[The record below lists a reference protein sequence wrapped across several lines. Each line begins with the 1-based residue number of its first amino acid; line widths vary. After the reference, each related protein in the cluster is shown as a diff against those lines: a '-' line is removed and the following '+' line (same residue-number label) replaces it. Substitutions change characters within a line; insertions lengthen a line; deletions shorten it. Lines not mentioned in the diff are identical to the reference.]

1 MGHCI
6 HTLAHMAFTFIG
18 LSLLWLA
25 GFQACRA
32 LGARADWQTNV
43 WIDVGAGFFIAAALL
58 ILFLTGAPVPLSTAS
73 WGAVF
78 GCALIALPLLRS
90 AMHPNRFK
98 APVFHLASVRA
109 HLPHLLIIML
119 ITGHLLLV
127 LTNNLS
133 RDIYPWDAF
142 TTWMYRA
149 KVWVLNNALV
159 DFHTV
164 DQWLRSG
171 GTGYALHAAHYPASV
186 SAVAAFASALSGGW
200 SDHAA
205 SLTWFFATLAIGS
218 LMYGLCRHAGYSG
231 LLSLIATYALISIPL
246 VSMHGAL
253 AGYADLWML
262 GTSGMGLAALLLWAQ
277 QPGKGLPT
285 VGTALLL
292 VGCFIKTEGWIW
304 LGLGLLFITL
314 LALWKRYR
322 FKAIAGCAAVLLL
335 CVALESA
342 HLGLLGIWG
351 VREGAI
357 HVGPLGSYALRPYN
371 PLPNYF
377 EMIFIRGTFHLLGL
391 FYLAALAVLTLRK
404 PRACAT
410 HWLMGGLVIASQG
423 VIFGVSNYSL
433 YAETGTSINRLL
445 LHFLPV
451 FVLTGMAGLQSIGEL
466 ATQNASV
473 RDSRIKRL
481 FTRITAATV
490 AVLVGIT
497 AAVLIDRSSNSED
510 SPTGF
515 YATETLVPV
524 LGNLRQADDG
534 RQQFTDTPGPVA
546 VAKVQLKKPDTVQP
560 RYVVTNVKVTK
571 PEAVSFYWITKDDPQ
586 VQSYSLDVSGPTIL
600 DMKPIAAYWRQP
612 ITEMGYLVDKQS
624 LGDVQVGNLQATD
637 ILLPEALPAVL
648 NHWATPDVISQRSIN
663 MVDGHLP
670 SPVSWGKL
678 QSATLVLA
686 GLLAL
691 LFAVIGKSAVHQV
704 AASCMALAAVLWL
717 VSDVISL
724 RQLALA
730 THRLAEGEMGTGRH
744 MKTGTGASLTE
755 IVEAIPCKRDSE
767 AGVISIAL
775 DQSGEFQ
782 AQKLPLLLAP
792 RSSVSVSLATGAQ
805 LSDSWQG
812 HFAVFSDDQAT
823 IAAAVNKLKV
833 GTNTR
838 IIGRGEDYVI
848 LAPNSP

>member
-1 MGHCI
+1 
-6 HTLAHMAFTFIG
+6 MAFTFIG

-32 LGARADWQTNV
+32 ISTRTGCETNI
-43 WIDVGAGFFIAAALL
+43 WIEAGAGFFAAAALL
-58 ILFLTGAPVPLSTAS
+58 ILFLTSAPVSLSTAS

-78 GCALIALPLLRS
+78 GCVLIALPLLRS
-90 AMHPNRFK
+90 ATHPNRFN
-98 APVFHLASVRA
+98 APALQLAAVRA
-109 HLPHLLIIML
+109 HLPHLLIITL

-127 LTNNLS
+127 LTNNLT

-149 KVWVLNNALV
+149 KVWVLNNALI
-159 DFHTV
+159 DFQTV
-164 DQWLRSG
+164 DQWLLSG

-186 SAVAAFASALSGGW
+186 SAVAAFASAITGGW

-218 LMYGLCRHAGYSG
+218 LMYGLCRQAGYSG
-231 LLSLIATYALISIPL
+231 LLSLIGTYALMSIPL

-304 LGLGLLFITL
+304 LGLGLLFIAL

-322 FKAIAGCAAVLLL
+322 FKAIAGCAVVLLL

-342 HLGLLGIWG
+342 HLGPLGIWG

-357 HVGPLGSYALRPYN
+357 HVGPIGSYALRPYN

-377 EMIFIRGTFHLLGL
+377 EMIFIRGNFHLLGL
-391 FYLAALAVLTLRK
+391 FYLTALAVLSVRQ
-404 PRACAT
+404 PRASAT
-410 HWLMGGLVIASQG
+410 HWLMGGLVVASQG

-451 FVLTGMAGLQSIGEL
+451 FMLTSMAGLQNIGEL
-466 ATQNASV
+466 ATHNKPV
-473 RDSRIKRL
+473 RDSRIKLL
-481 FTRITAATV
+481 FTGTV
-490 AVLVGIT
+490 AASAALLVGIT

-510 SPTGF
+510 SPGAF
-515 YATETLVPV
+515 YAAEDLVPV
-524 LGNLRQADDG
+524 LGKLRQADDG

-546 VAKVQLKKPDTVQP
+546 VAKVRLKKPGTVQP
-560 RYVVTNVKVTK
+560 RYVVTDVQVTK
-571 PEAVSFYWITKDDPQ
+571 PEAVSFYWITRDNPQ
-586 VQSYSLDVSGPTIL
+586 VQSYALDVSGPTIL
-600 DMKPIAAYWRQP
+600 DMKSIAAYWKRP
-612 ITEMGYLVDKQS
+612 ITEMGYLVAKQS
-624 LGDVQVGNLQATD
+624 LNDVQVGNLQVTD
-637 ILLPEALPAVL
+637 ALLPEALPAVL

-663 MVDGHLP
+663 VADGHLP
-670 SPVSWGKL
+670 SPISSGNWE
-678 QSATLVLA
+678 SATLGLV

-691 LFAVIGKSAVHQV
+691 LCAVMVKSAVHQATV
-704 AASCMALAAVLWL
+704 SCIALAAVFWL

-724 RQLALA
+724 RQLTSA
-730 THRLAEGEMGTGRH
+730 TNQLAEGEMSTGRQMNSSTGAALKELANSIPGTGDAE
-744 MKTGTGASLTE
+744 G
-755 IVEAIPCKRDSE
+755 
-767 AGVISIAL
+767 GVIAIAL
-775 DQSGEFQ
+775 DRSGEFQ
-782 AQKLPLLLAP
+782 AQTLPLLVAP
-792 RSSVSVSLATGAQ
+792 LSGATTNLATAAR
-805 LSDSWQG
+805 LSTSWQG
-812 HFAVFSDDQAT
+812 HFAVFSDDQSA
-823 IAAAVNKLKV
+823 IRSALEALGA
-833 GTNTR
+833 GTKNR
-838 IIGRGEDYVI
+838 VVERGKDFAI
-848 LAPNSP
+848 LAPNAP

>member
-1 MGHCI
+1 
-6 HTLAHMAFTFIG
+6 MAFTFIG

-32 LGARADWQTNV
+32 LGARADWKTNV

-90 AMHPNRFK
+90 AMHPNRFN
-98 APVFHLASVRA
+98 APVLQLASVRA

-127 LTNNLS
+127 LTNNLT

-159 DFHTV
+159 DFQTV

-218 LMYGLCRHAGYSG
+218 LMYGLCRRAGYSG

-304 LGLGLLFITL
+304 LGLGLLFIAL

-322 FKAIAGCAAVLLL
+322 FKAIAGCAGVLLL

-342 HLGLLGIWG
+342 HLGPLGIWG

-377 EMIFIRGTFHLLGL
+377 EMIFIRGNFHLLGL

-410 HWLMGGLVIASQG
+410 HWLMGGLVIASQE

-451 FVLTGMAGLQSIGEL
+451 FVLTGMAG
-466 ATQNASV
+466 
-473 RDSRIKRL
+473 
-481 FTRITAATV
+481 
-490 AVLVGIT
+490 
-497 AAVLIDRSSNSED
+497 
-510 SPTGF
+510 
-515 YATETLVPV
+515 
-524 LGNLRQADDG
+524 
-534 RQQFTDTPGPVA
+534 
-546 VAKVQLKKPDTVQP
+546 
-560 RYVVTNVKVTK
+560 
-571 PEAVSFYWITKDDPQ
+571 
-586 VQSYSLDVSGPTIL
+586 
-600 DMKPIAAYWRQP
+600 
-612 ITEMGYLVDKQS
+612 
-624 LGDVQVGNLQATD
+624 
-637 ILLPEALPAVL
+637 
-648 NHWATPDVISQRSIN
+648 
-663 MVDGHLP
+663 
-670 SPVSWGKL
+670 
-678 QSATLVLA
+678 
-686 GLLAL
+686 
-691 LFAVIGKSAVHQV
+691 
-704 AASCMALAAVLWL
+704 
-717 VSDVISL
+717 
-724 RQLALA
+724 
-730 THRLAEGEMGTGRH
+730 
-744 MKTGTGASLTE
+744 
-755 IVEAIPCKRDSE
+755 
-767 AGVISIAL
+767 
-775 DQSGEFQ
+775 
-782 AQKLPLLLAP
+782 
-792 RSSVSVSLATGAQ
+792 
-805 LSDSWQG
+805 
-812 HFAVFSDDQAT
+812 
-823 IAAAVNKLKV
+823 
-833 GTNTR
+833 
-838 IIGRGEDYVI
+838 
-848 LAPNSP
+848 